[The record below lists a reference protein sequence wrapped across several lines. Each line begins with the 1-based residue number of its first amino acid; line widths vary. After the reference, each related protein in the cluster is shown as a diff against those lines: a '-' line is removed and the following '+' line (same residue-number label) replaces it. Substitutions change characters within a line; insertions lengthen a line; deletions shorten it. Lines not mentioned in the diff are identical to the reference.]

1 MVSLEVVILSLAVI
15 MILICFRVR
24 FFLST
29 GEERVMLFS
38 LFFRFSSGG
47 TGSGF
52 VFLLLPLAGFFLG
65 SHGAQLEGVDAV
77 LLGHLIAEKGVD
89 HAVTG
94 RLHLGVEGV
103 GGDDHAKVCLA
114 GGSVIHGLVVG
125 VKMRV
130 IVDLESLGVEGRG
143 DLGSNKILN
152 GSVGVTH
159 G

>member
-1 MVSLEVVILSLAVI
+1 MVFVFVSFLLAR
-15 MILICFRVR
+15 RV
-24 FFLST
+24 
-29 GEERVMLFS
+29 LFS
-38 LFFRFSSGG
+38 LFLSFSSGG

-94 RLHLGVEGV
+94 RLHLGVESV
-103 GGDDHAKVCLA
+103 RGDDHAKVCLA
-114 GGSVIHGLVVG
+114 GGSVFHGLVVR

-130 IVDLESLGVEGRG
+130 IVDLESLGIEGCG
-143 DLGSNKILN
+143 DLCSNKILN
-152 GSVGVTH
+152 GSVGVAH